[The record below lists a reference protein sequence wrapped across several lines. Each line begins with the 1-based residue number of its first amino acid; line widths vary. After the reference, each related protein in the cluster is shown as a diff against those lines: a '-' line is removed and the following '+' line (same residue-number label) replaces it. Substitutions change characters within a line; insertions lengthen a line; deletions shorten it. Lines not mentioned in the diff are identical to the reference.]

1 MNQNALPPVAPAPQQ
16 PPLPSASPPSAR
28 TPPQPGSDNST
39 ASPTNSPSTQRSIHS
54 ATGNMAA
61 VPDTAA
67 LAKKLQA
74 MLLENAKQQLH
85 VNTTPLDKHHRF
97 ENPSDFLQ
105 FSTFTDAVR
114 ERIRGKLWSA
124 QFEAWISQQLGPD
137 VMNKYKNMTQLLP
150 LRNDYMPMDGFL
162 VQDIKFAGID
172 DFELRMY
179 QQFFGTEQMQRK
191 VFNHI
196 NKFRVGR
203 QSDDSFVYFDSCT
216 TLCNVAIRAL
226 ALLTNKY
233 VVPEL
238 VQVSMILN
246 HLPILASQKLQEWFP
261 NVDTQPETHVQL
273 VEFATRIDNLYKAMN
288 KNRPMTTITSILKV
302 DVNGYRRTRGRA
314 ATPHPRGK
322 RYRSVASRSP
332 SQSRSQSPM
341 MRSRSQSPL
350 AFRSQSHYKG
360 SCAKCG
366 KIGHSI
372 AQCRNATESEKTA
385 FFKKVKESKDAMK
398 KNDKKKV
405 RFADDAKTKDG
416 PVH

>member
-28 TPPQPGSDNST
+28 TPPQPGSDNSPD
-39 ASPTNSPSTQRSIHS
+39 SPMNSPSPPSTQRSIRS
-54 ATGNMAA
+54 ATRNMAA
-61 VPDTAA
+61 LPDTAAARDDA

-74 MLLENAKQQLH
+74 MLLETAKQQLH

-137 VMNKYKNMTQLLP
+137 VMNKYKNMTQLMP

-246 HLPILASQKLQEWFP
+246 QLPILANQKLQEWFP

-288 KNRPMTTITSILKV
+288 KNKPTTTITSILKV

-322 RYRSVASRSP
+322 RYRSLPPDRL
-332 SQSRSQSPM
+332 RN
-341 MRSRSQSPL
+341 L
-350 AFRSQSHYKG
+350 APNSL
-360 SCAKCG
+360 
-366 KIGHSI
+366 
-372 AQCRNATESEKTA
+372 
-385 FFKKVKESKDAMK
+385 
-398 KNDKKKV
+398 
-405 RFADDAKTKDG
+405 
-416 PVH
+416 